1 MTFCG
6 RFQEN
11 NEPTSH
17 RKTLRKPAQRTI
29 ATPVVMSG
37 PGPARPAGRFL
48 SRAGFR
54 SCVAGATLALLGNHR
69 AHAGAGLVAGAA
81 PRQLARTRV
90 EEPRHIYSD
99 RIDRVGSNVVES
111 AVRQCAG

>member
-1 MTFCG
+1 
-6 RFQEN
+6 
-11 NEPTSH
+11 
-17 RKTLRKPAQRTI
+17 
-29 ATPVVMSG
+29 MSG

-54 SCVAGATLALLGNHR
+54 SCAAGAYLAIFGNHR
-69 AHAGAGLVAGAA
+69 AYAGAELVAGAV